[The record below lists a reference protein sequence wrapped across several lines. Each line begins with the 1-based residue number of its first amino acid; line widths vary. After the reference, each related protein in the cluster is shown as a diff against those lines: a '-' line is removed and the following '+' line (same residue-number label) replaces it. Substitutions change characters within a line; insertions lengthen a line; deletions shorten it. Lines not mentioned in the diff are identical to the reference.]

1 MRLTTCIALATF
13 TVAQMPALADA
24 APKAL
29 ANNYVLGPGDAVLI
43 ELLNSDE
50 FNGIYSIGPDGF
62 IYLPQLRTLK
72 VDGLTIDEL
81 RYFLESQ
88 FKSIVKEPRVYVSP
102 FRYRSVRV
110 YVGGEVSRPGYY
122 LLGKSSGDDNSLQSN
137 RYGQSLNRTQKDSDL
152 GPTPKSNLSS
162 SISQLSKWPTLFDAI
177 RSASGVTP
185 FSDLTKVTVLR
196 NQSYAAGRKKLL
208 ARINFLDLI
217 TNGNEEVNIKLYDGD
232 VIQVAK
238 SDKALRDQLLEAAR
252 TNLSPD
258 QITVF
263 VTGRVKAP
271 GAHFIPQA
279 GTLNQAIASAGGPKF
294 LRGSV
299 EFVRFNRDG
308 DTDRRRFSYSPKVQA
323 GEFKNPVLMHGDIIR
338 VNDSLLSAS
347 VEVLNEITGPAV
359 GIYSVYSLF
368 KP

>member
-1 MRLTTCIALATF
+1 MKISSF
-13 TVAQMPALADA
+13 VAVAAVVAVNFPVLADV
-24 APKAL
+24 APKKQP
-29 ANNYVLGPGDAVLI
+29 NSYILGPGDSVFI

-50 FNGIYSIGPDGF
+50 FNGVYSIGPDGY
-62 IYLPQLRTLK
+62 IYVPQLRTLK

-81 RYFLESQ
+81 KYFLESQ
-88 FKSIVKEPRVYVSP
+88 FKAFVKEPRVFVSP
-102 FRYRSVRV
+102 YRYRSVRV

-122 LLGKSSGDDNSLQSN
+122 LLDGHTTNDAELSVPAISSRS
-137 RYGQSLNRTQKDSDL
+137 RKDSD
-152 GPTPKSNLSS
+152 SEQLSS
-162 SISQLSKWPTLFDAI
+162 TKQSYSMSPIGKWPTLFDAI
-177 RSASGVTP
+177 QSASGVTP
-185 FSDLTKVTVLR
+185 FSDLSKVTVIR
-196 NQSYAAGRKKLL
+196 NQSYAAGGKKLL

-217 TNGNEEVNIKLYDGD
+217 TTGNEEVNIKLFDGD
-232 VIQVAK
+232 VIQIAK
-238 SDKALRDQLLEAAR
+238 SDSALRDQLIEAAR

-263 VTGRVKAP
+263 VTGRVKLP
-271 GAHFIPQA
+271 GAQLIPQA

-299 EFVRFNRDG
+299 DFVRFSRDG
-308 DTDRRRFSYSPKVQA
+308 NTDRRRFAYNPKAQA
-323 GEFKNPVLMHGDIIR
+323 GEFKNPVLMQGDIIR